1 MSTFI
6 GQLIGFAVIV
16 FLVVRYVV
24 PPVRTMMKNQQEN
37 VRRQLEDHSE
47 AEKKVADADSEHAK
61 ALEEART
68 EAKKVIEEARHDAE
82 KIAEQLRAQADV
94 ELERIK
100 TQGGQQVQLL
110 RQQLIREL
118 RQSLGTEAVHRARD
132 LVGDFVSDPSEQSA
146 TVDRFLTELDE
157 MAPSSTGFTDAVTA
171 KLRPASRESVIG
183 MVKQLDGVVADLDAD
198 LLTKLANDL
207 SSAVKLLR
215 REALLGRH
223 LADPSLDPDRKV
235 ALAERLL
242 SGKVSDAALDVLKTA
257 VSQRWSSTSDL
268 VRGVQHIARLA
279 LLVRAELEDQID
291 DVEDQLFRF
300 SRILDSEP
308 RLISLLSEYSAPLE
322 GRISLLNN
330 VLRRQASKN
339 TADLLRQTV
348 ELLHGERAD
357 EAVRELANLAV
368 SRRGEVVA
376 HVGAAAELSD
386 AQLDR
391 LTELLTRIYGHPVS
405 VQLDLNP
412 ALLGGLTIAVGDEV
426 IDGSLASKLASAE
439 THLPE

>member
-16 FLVVRYVV
+16 FLLWRYVV
-24 PPVRTMMKNQQEN
+24 PPVRTMMKNQQET
-37 VRRQLEDHSE
+37 VRTQLSDHAE
-47 AEKKVADADSEHAK
+47 AEKKVADADKEHAK
-61 ALEEART
+61 ALEEAKA
-68 EAKKVIEEARHDAE
+68 EAAKVIDEARHDAE
-82 KIAEQLRAQADV
+82 KIAEQLRAHADA

-118 RQSLGTEAVHRARD
+118 RQSLGAESVHRAGD
-132 LVGDFVSDPSEQSA
+132 LVREFVSDPAEQSA
-146 TVDRFLTELDE
+146 TVDRFLDELDE
-157 MAPSSTGFTDAVTA
+157 MAPSSTTFEDAATA
-171 KLRPASRESVIG
+171 KLRAASRASVAE
-183 MVKQLDGVVADLDAD
+183 VVNKFDAVAADLDTD
-198 LLTKLANDL
+198 QLTGLANDL
-207 SSAVKLLR
+207 ASAVKLLR
-215 REALLGRH
+215 REPVLARH
-223 LADPSLDPDRKV
+223 AADPSSDSAVKV
-235 ALAERLL
+235 QLVERLL
-242 SGKVSDAALDVLKTA
+242 SGKVSDGALEVLKSA

-268 VRGVQHIARLA
+268 IQGIQHIARLV
-279 LLVRAELEDQID
+279 LLVRAEGEDQID

-308 RLISLLSEYSAPLE
+308 QLITFLSDYSTPLD

-330 VLRRQASKN
+330 VLSRRASRH
-339 TADLLRQTV
+339 TADLLRQTI

-376 HVGAAAELSD
+376 HVGAASELSD
-386 AQLDR
+386 DQSAR
-391 LTELLTRIYGHPVS
+391 LNELLTRIYGRPVS
-405 VQLDLNP
+405 LQLDVNP
-412 ALLGGLTIAVGDEV
+412 ELLGGLSIAVGDEV

-439 THLPE
+439 TQLPD